1 MQKKV
6 VVKKVMRPIA
16 KLGEKPMKILG
27 YCANK
32 LAGPENRLIL
42 GVSALAS
49 QPFIDFYNK
58 NVDEKTRKYSVCKTI
73 SKIIVGTTV
82 GVIVRALAIKY
93 SSRLLKSVDVSRVAP
108 DILKSPDS
116 RKVLQNTIGD
126 ILGLGICLFTN
137 FLIDAPLTRKGTNYL
152 AQKYVKE
159 DKQ

>member
-1 MQKKV
+1 
-6 VVKKVMRPIA
+6 MRPII

-58 NVDEKTRKYSVCKTI
+58 NVDEETRKYSVCKTI
-73 SKIIVGTTV
+73 SKIIIGTTV
-82 GVIVRALAIKY
+82 GVIVRSLAIKY
-93 SSRLLKSVDVSRVAP
+93 SARFLKSVDVSAVAP
-108 DILKSPDS
+108 DILKSPES
-116 RKVLQNTIGD
+116 RKILQNTIGD

-137 FLIDAPLTRKGTNYL
+137 FLIDAPLTKKGTNFL
-152 AQKYVKE
+152 ADRFIKE